1 MQEILNRPAIKAE
14 AKKFIGQN
22 SRWWKMTLATILI
35 YLLSGGIS
43 IYVNI
48 AGVVGNDNP
57 STTVGYS
64 SSIITLLLIP
74 FTIAASG
81 YYLNHIRG
89 FNPEWK
95 SLYKEGIDNYGSYF
109 VTGLLVNIFT
119 SLWTLLFIVPG
130 IVKAIAYSQ
139 AKYVIHDN
147 PRLKGKE
154 AIEISKRMTNGFKG
168 KLFSMY
174 LSFIG
179 WYILVGLTGGILAI
193 YVTPY
198 VETTSAM
205 YYENLK
211 KYSIDNG
218 IIAPEAFGI
227 VPLAADGAQDG
238 NNNSQSFSAAN
249 NSYSSAEGNGDPYK
263 AAGINPEDTFKPGE
277 PDSDNSDNTKGE
289 N

>member
-1 MQEILNRPAIKAE
+1 MQQILNRPAIKAE
-14 AKKFIGQN
+14 AKRFIGQN
-22 SRWWKMTLATILI
+22 ARWWKMTLATIAL
-35 YLLSGGIS
+35 YLLNGGFS

-48 AGVVGNDNP
+48 ATVINRDDP
-57 STTVGYS
+57 PTTVGYS
-64 SSIITLLLIP
+64 SSVITLLLIP

-95 SLYKEGIDNYGSYF
+95 SLYKEGIDNYGSYL
-109 VTGLLVNIFT
+109 VTGVLVNVFT
-119 SLWTLLFIVPG
+119 VLWSLLFVVPG
-130 IVKAIAYSQ
+130 IIKAIAYSQ

-168 KLFSMY
+168 DLFSMY

-179 WYILVGLTGGILAI
+179 WYILVGLTGGILSI

-198 VETTSAM
+198 VETTAAM

-211 KYSIDNG
+211 RYSIENG
-218 IIAPEAFGI
+218 IVAPEAFGI
-227 VPLAADGAQDG
+227 APVTGGAQGG
-238 NNNSQSFSAAN
+238 NGDSQSSYAAGS
-249 NSYSSAEGNGDPYK
+249 SYSAPVDSDPYK
-263 AAGINPEDTFKPGE
+263 AVGINPEDTFKPGN
-277 PDSDNSDNTKGE
+277 PDSDNSDNMKGE

>member
-1 MQEILNRPAIKAE
+1 MQQILNRPAIKAE
-14 AKKFIGQN
+14 AKSFIGQN
-22 SRWWKMTLATILI
+22 ARWWKMTLATIAI
-35 YLLSGGIS
+35 YLISGGFS

-48 AGVVGNDNP
+48 TTVINHDDP
-57 STTVGYS
+57 SPTVGYS

-95 SLYKEGIDNYGSYF
+95 SLYKEGIDNYGSYLI
-109 VTGLLVNIFT
+109 TGVLVNAFT
-119 SLWTLLFIVPG
+119 VLWSLLFVVPG
-130 IVKAIAYSQ
+130 IIKAIAYSQ

-168 KLFSMY
+168 DLFSMY

-179 WYILVGLTGGILAI
+179 WYILVGLTGGILSI

-198 VETTSAM
+198 VETTAAM

-211 KYSIDNG
+211 RYSIENG
-218 IIAPEAFGI
+218 IVAPEAFGI
-227 VPLAADGAQDG
+227 APVTGGEQGG
-238 NNNSQSFSAAN
+238 NGDSQSSYAAG
-249 NSYSSAEGNGDPYK
+249 NSYSAPVDSDPYK
-263 AAGINPEDTFKPGE
+263 AVGINPEDTFKPSN
-277 PDSDNSDNTKGE
+277 PDSDNSDNMKGE

>member
-1 MQEILNRPAIKAE
+1 MQQILNRPAIKAE
-14 AKKFIGQN
+14 AKSFIGQN
-22 SRWWKMTLATILI
+22 ARWWKMTLATIAI
-35 YLLSGGIS
+35 YLISGGFS

-48 AGVVGNDNP
+48 ATVINRDDP
-57 STTVGYS
+57 PTTVGYS

-95 SLYKEGIDNYGSYF
+95 SLYKEGIDNYGSYL
-109 VTGLLVNIFT
+109 VTGVLVNAFT
-119 SLWTLLFIVPG
+119 VLWSLLFVVPG
-130 IVKAIAYSQ
+130 IIKAIAYSQ

-168 KLFSMY
+168 DLFSMY

-179 WYILVGLTGGILAI
+179 WYILVGLTCGILSI

-198 VETTSAM
+198 VETTAAM

-211 KYSIDNG
+211 RYSIENG
-218 IIAPEAFGI
+218 IVAPEAFGI
-227 VPLAADGAQDG
+227 APVTGGAQGG
-238 NNNSQSFSAAN
+238 NSDSQSSYAAGS
-249 NSYSSAEGNGDPYK
+249 SYSANAHSDPYK
-263 AAGINPEDTFKPGE
+263 AVGINPEDTFKPGN
-277 PDSDNSDNTKGE
+277 PDSDNSDNMKGE

>member
-1 MQEILNRPAIKAE
+1 MQQILNRPAIKAE
-14 AKKFIGQN
+14 AKSFIGQN
-22 SRWWKMTLATILI
+22 ARWWKMTLATIAI
-35 YLLSGGIS
+35 YLISGGFS

-48 AGVVGNDNP
+48 ATVINRDDP

-64 SSIITLLLIP
+64 SSVITLLLIP

-95 SLYKEGIDNYGSYF
+95 SLYKEGIDNYGSYL
-109 VTGLLVNIFT
+109 VTGVLVNVFT
-119 SLWTLLFIVPG
+119 VLWSLLFVVPG
-130 IVKAIAYSQ
+130 IIKALAYSQ
-139 AKYVIHDN
+139 ANYVIHDN

-168 KLFSMY
+168 DLFSMY

-179 WYILVGLTGGILAI
+179 WYILVGLTGGILSI

-198 VETTSAM
+198 VETTAAM

-211 KYSIDNG
+211 RYSIENG
-218 IIAPEAFGI
+218 IVAPEVFGIAPVTG
-227 VPLAADGAQDG
+227 GAQGG
-238 NNNSQSFSAAN
+238 NGDSQSSYAAGS
-249 NSYSSAEGNGDPYK
+249 SYSANAHSDPYK
-263 AAGINPEDTFKPGE
+263 AVGINPEDTFKPGN
-277 PDSDNSDNTKGE
+277 PDSDNSDNMKGE

>member
-1 MQEILNRPAIKAE
+1 MQQILNRPAIKAE
-14 AKKFIGQN
+14 AKSFIGQN
-22 SRWWKMTLATILI
+22 ARWWKMTLATIAI
-35 YLLSGGIS
+35 YLISGGFS

-48 AGVVGNDNP
+48 TTVINRDDP

-64 SSIITLLLIP
+64 SSVITLLLIP

-95 SLYKEGIDNYGSYF
+95 SLYKEGIDNYGSYL
-109 VTGLLVNIFT
+109 VTGVLVNVFT
-119 SLWTLLFIVPG
+119 VLWSLLFVVPG
-130 IVKAIAYSQ
+130 IIKAIAYSQ

-168 KLFSMY
+168 DLFSMY

-179 WYILVGLTGGILAI
+179 WYILVGLTGGILSI

-198 VETTSAM
+198 VETTAAM

-211 KYSIDNG
+211 RYSIENG
-218 IIAPEAFGI
+218 IVAPEAFGI
-227 VPLAADGAQDG
+227 APVTGGAQGG
-238 NNNSQSFSAAN
+238 NGDSQSSYAAG
-249 NSYSSAEGNGDPYK
+249 NSYSANAHSDPYK
-263 AAGINPEDTFKPGE
+263 AVGINPEDTFKPGN
-277 PDSDNSDNTKGE
+277 PDSDNSDNMKGE

>member
-1 MQEILNRPAIKAE
+1 MQQIFNRPAIKAE
-14 AKKFIGQN
+14 AKSFIGQN
-22 SRWWKMTLATILI
+22 ARWWKMTLATIAI
-35 YLLSGGIS
+35 YLISGGFS

-48 AGVVGNDNP
+48 ATVINRDDP
-57 STTVGYS
+57 SPTVGYS

-95 SLYKEGIDNYGSYF
+95 SLYKEGIDNYGSYL
-109 VTGLLVNIFT
+109 VTGVLVNAFT
-119 SLWTLLFIVPG
+119 VLWSLLFVVPG
-130 IVKAIAYSQ
+130 IIKAIAYSQ

-168 KLFSMY
+168 DLFSMY

-179 WYILVGLTGGILAI
+179 WYILVGLTGGILSI

-198 VETTSAM
+198 VETTAAM

-211 KYSIDNG
+211 RYSIENG
-218 IIAPEAFGI
+218 IVAPEALGI
-227 VPLAADGAQDG
+227 APVTGGEQGG
-238 NNNSQSFSAAN
+238 NGDSQSSYAAGS
-249 NSYSSAEGNGDPYK
+249 SYSANAHSDPYK
-263 AAGINPEDTFKPGE
+263 AVGINPEDTFKPGN
-277 PDSDNSDNTKGE
+277 PDSDNSDNMKGE

>member
-1 MQEILNRPAIKAE
+1 MQQILNRPAIKAE
-14 AKKFIGQN
+14 AKSFIGQN
-22 SRWWKMTLATILI
+22 ARWWKMTLATIAI
-35 YLLSGGIS
+35 YLISGGFS

-48 AGVVGNDNP
+48 ATVINHDDP

-64 SSIITLLLIP
+64 SSVITLLLIP

-95 SLYKEGIDNYGSYF
+95 SLYKEGIDNYGSYL
-109 VTGLLVNIFT
+109 VTGVLVNVFT
-119 SLWTLLFIVPG
+119 VLWSLLFVVPG
-130 IVKAIAYSQ
+130 IIKAIAYSQ

-168 KLFSMY
+168 DLFSMY

-179 WYILVGLTGGILAI
+179 WYILVGLTGGILSI

-198 VETTSAM
+198 VETTAAM

-211 KYSIDNG
+211 RYSIENG
-218 IIAPEAFGI
+218 IVAPEAFGI
-227 VPLAADGAQDG
+227 APVTGGAQDG
-238 NNNSQSFSAAN
+238 NGDSQSSYAAGS
-249 NSYSSAEGNGDPYK
+249 SYSANAHSDPYK
-263 AAGINPEDTFKPGE
+263 AVGINPEDTFKPGN
-277 PDSDNSDNTKGE
+277 PDSDNSDNMKGE

>member
-1 MQEILNRPAIKAE
+1 MQQILNRPAIKAE
-14 AKKFIGQN
+14 AKSFIGQN
-22 SRWWKMTLATILI
+22 ARWWKMTLATIAI
-35 YLLSGGIS
+35 YLISGGFS

-48 AGVVGNDNP
+48 ATVVNRDDP

-64 SSIITLLLIP
+64 SSVITLLLIP

-95 SLYKEGIDNYGSYF
+95 SLYKEGIDNYGSYL
-109 VTGLLVNIFT
+109 VTGVLVNAFT
-119 SLWTLLFIVPG
+119 VLWSLLFVVPG
-130 IVKAIAYSQ
+130 IIKAIAYSQ

-168 KLFSMY
+168 DLFSMY

-179 WYILVGLTGGILAI
+179 WYILVGLTGGILSI

-198 VETTSAM
+198 VETTAAM

-211 KYSIDNG
+211 RYSIENG
-218 IIAPEAFGI
+218 IVAPEAFGI
-227 VPLAADGAQDG
+227 APVTGGVQGG
-238 NNNSQSFSAAN
+238 NGDSQSSYAAG
-249 NSYSSAEGNGDPYK
+249 NSYSANAHSDPYK
-263 AAGINPEDTFKPGE
+263 AVGINPEDTFKPGN
-277 PDSDNSDNTKGE
+277 PDSDNSDNMKGE

>member
-1 MQEILNRPAIKAE
+1 MQQILNRPAIKAE
-14 AKKFIGQN
+14 AKSFIGQN
-22 SRWWKMTLATILI
+22 ARWWKMTLATIAL
-35 YLLSGGIS
+35 YLLNGGIS

-48 AGVVGNDNP
+48 VTVINRDDP

-95 SLYKEGIDNYGSYF
+95 SLYKEGIDNYGSYL
-109 VTGLLVNIFT
+109 VTGVLVNVFT
-119 SLWTLLFIVPG
+119 VLWSLLFVVPG
-130 IVKAIAYSQ
+130 IIKAIAYSQ

-168 KLFSMY
+168 DLFSMY

-179 WYILVGLTGGILAI
+179 WYILVGLTGGILSI

-198 VETTSAM
+198 VETTAAM

-211 KYSIDNG
+211 RYSIENG
-218 IIAPEAFGI
+218 IVAPEAFGI
-227 VPLAADGAQDG
+227 APVTGGAQDG
-238 NNNSQSFSAAN
+238 NGYSQSSYAAGS
-249 NSYSSAEGNGDPYK
+249 SYSANAHSDPYK
-263 AAGINPEDTFKPGE
+263 AVGINPEDTFKPGN
-277 PDSDNSDNTKGE
+277 PDSDNSDNMKGE

>member
-1 MQEILNRPAIKAE
+1 MQQILNRPAIKAE
-14 AKKFIGQN
+14 AKSFIGQN
-22 SRWWKMTLATILI
+22 ARWWKMTLATIAI
-35 YLLSGGIS
+35 YLISGGFS

-48 AGVVGNDNP
+48 TTVINRDDP
-57 STTVGYS
+57 PTTVGYS

-95 SLYKEGIDNYGSYF
+95 SLYKEGIDNYGSYL
-109 VTGLLVNIFT
+109 VTGVLVNVFT
-119 SLWTLLFIVPG
+119 VLWSLLFVVPG
-130 IVKAIAYSQ
+130 IIKAIAYSQ

-168 KLFSMY
+168 DLFSMY

-179 WYILVGLTGGILAI
+179 WYILVGLTGGILSI

-211 KYSIDNG
+211 RYSIENG
-218 IIAPEAFGI
+218 IVAPEAFGI
-227 VPLAADGAQDG
+227 APVTGGAQGG
-238 NNNSQSFSAAN
+238 NGDSQSSYAAGS
-249 NSYSSAEGNGDPYK
+249 SYSANAHSDPYK
-263 AAGINPEDTFKPGE
+263 AVGINPEDTFKPGN
-277 PDSDNSDNTKGE
+277 PDSDNSDNMKGE

>member
-1 MQEILNRPAIKAE
+1 MQQILNRPAIKAE
-14 AKKFIGQN
+14 AKSFIGQN
-22 SRWWKMTLATILI
+22 ARWWKMTLATIAI
-35 YLLSGGIS
+35 YLISGGFS

-48 AGVVGNDNP
+48 ATVINRDDP
-57 STTVGYS
+57 SPTVGYS

-74 FTIAASG
+74 FTIAVSG

-95 SLYKEGIDNYGSYF
+95 SLYKEGIDNYGSYL
-109 VTGLLVNIFT
+109 VTGVLVNAFT
-119 SLWTLLFIVPG
+119 VLWSLLFVVPG
-130 IVKAIAYSQ
+130 IIKAIAYSQ

-168 KLFSMY
+168 DLFSMY

-179 WYILVGLTGGILAI
+179 WYILVGLTGGILSI

-198 VETTSAM
+198 VETTAAM

-211 KYSIDNG
+211 RYSIENG
-218 IIAPEAFGI
+218 IVAPEAFGI
-227 VPLAADGAQDG
+227 APVTGGAQGG
-238 NNNSQSFSAAN
+238 NGDSQSSYAAG
-249 NSYSSAEGNGDPYK
+249 NSYSANAHSDPYK
-263 AAGINPEDTFKPGE
+263 AVGINPEDTFKPGN
-277 PDSDNSDNTKGE
+277 PDSDNSDNMKGE

>member
-1 MQEILNRPAIKAE
+1 MQQILNRPAIKAE
-14 AKKFIGQN
+14 AKSFIGQN
-22 SRWWKMTLATILI
+22 ARWWKMTLATIAI
-35 YLLSGGIS
+35 YLISGGFS

-48 AGVVGNDNP
+48 ATVINRDDP
-57 STTVGYS
+57 PTTVGYS

-95 SLYKEGIDNYGSYF
+95 SLYKEGIDNYGSYL
-109 VTGLLVNIFT
+109 VTGVLVNVFT
-119 SLWTLLFIVPG
+119 VLWSLLFVVPG
-130 IVKAIAYSQ
+130 IIKAIAYSQ

-168 KLFSMY
+168 DLFSMY

-179 WYILVGLTGGILAI
+179 WYILVGLTGGILSI

-198 VETTSAM
+198 VETTAAM

-211 KYSIDNG
+211 RYSIENG
-218 IIAPEAFGI
+218 IVAPEAFGI
-227 VPLAADGAQDG
+227 APVTGGAQGG
-238 NNNSQSFSAAN
+238 NGDSQTSYAAG
-249 NSYSSAEGNGDPYK
+249 NSYSANAHSDPYK
-263 AAGINPEDTFKPGE
+263 AVGINPEDTFKPGN
-277 PDSDNSDNTKGE
+277 PDSDNSDNMKGE

>member
-1 MQEILNRPAIKAE
+1 MQQILNRPAIKAE
-14 AKKFIGQN
+14 AKSFIGQN
-22 SRWWKMTLATILI
+22 ARWWKMTLATIAL
-35 YLLSGGIS
+35 YLLNGGIS

-48 AGVVGNDNP
+48 VTVINRDDP

-64 SSIITLLLIP
+64 SSVITLLLIP

-95 SLYKEGIDNYGSYF
+95 SLYKEGIDNYGSYL
-109 VTGLLVNIFT
+109 VTGVLVNVFT
-119 SLWTLLFIVPG
+119 FLWSLLFVVPG
-130 IVKAIAYSQ
+130 IIKSLAYSQ
-139 AKYVIHDN
+139 ANYVIHDN

-168 KLFSMY
+168 DLFSMY

-179 WYILVGLTGGILAI
+179 WYILVGLTGGILSI

-198 VETTSAM
+198 VETTAAM

-211 KYSIDNG
+211 RYSIENG
-218 IIAPEAFGI
+218 IVAPEAFGI
-227 VPLAADGAQDG
+227 APVTGGAQGG
-238 NNNSQSFSAAN
+238 NGDSQSSYAAGS
-249 NSYSSAEGNGDPYK
+249 SYSPVDSDPYK
-263 AAGINPEDTFKPGE
+263 AVGINPEDTFKPGN
-277 PDSDNSDNTKGE
+277 PDSDNSDNMKGE

>member
-1 MQEILNRPAIKAE
+1 MQQILNRPAIKAE
-14 AKKFIGQN
+14 AKSFIGQN
-22 SRWWKMTLATILI
+22 ARWWKMTLATILL
-35 YLLSGGIS
+35 YLLDGGIS

-48 AGVVGNDNP
+48 ATVINHDDP
-57 STTVGYS
+57 SPTVGYS
-64 SSIITLLLIP
+64 SSVITLLLIP

-95 SLYKEGIDNYGSYF
+95 SLYKEGIDNYGSYL
-109 VTGLLVNIFT
+109 VTGVLVNVFT
-119 SLWTLLFIVPG
+119 VLWSLLFVVPG
-130 IVKAIAYSQ
+130 IIKALAYSQ

-168 KLFSMY
+168 DLFSMY

-179 WYILVGLTGGILAI
+179 WYILVGLTGGILSI

-198 VETTSAM
+198 VETTAAM

-211 KYSIDNG
+211 RYSIENG
-218 IIAPEAFGI
+218 IVAPEAFGI
-227 VPLAADGAQDG
+227 APVTGGAQGG
-238 NNNSQSFSAAN
+238 NGDSQSSYAAGS
-249 NSYSSAEGNGDPYK
+249 SYSAPVDSDPYK
-263 AAGINPEDTFKPGE
+263 AVGINPEDTFKPGN
-277 PDSDNSDNTKGE
+277 PDSDNSDNMKGE

>member
-1 MQEILNRPAIKAE
+1 MQQILNRPAIKTE
-14 AKKFIGQN
+14 AKSFIGQN
-22 SRWWKMTLATILI
+22 ARWWKMTLATIAI
-35 YLLSGGIS
+35 YLISGGFS

-48 AGVVGNDNP
+48 ATVINRDDP

-95 SLYKEGIDNYGSYF
+95 SLYKEGIDNYGSYL
-109 VTGLLVNIFT
+109 VTGVLVNVFT
-119 SLWTLLFIVPG
+119 FLWSLLFVVPG
-130 IVKAIAYSQ
+130 IIKSLAYSQ

-168 KLFSMY
+168 DLFSMY

-179 WYILVGLTGGILAI
+179 WYILVGLTGGILSI

-198 VETTSAM
+198 VETTAAM

-211 KYSIDNG
+211 RYSIENG
-218 IIAPEAFGI
+218 IVAPEAFGI
-227 VPLAADGAQDG
+227 APVTGGAQGG
-238 NNNSQSFSAAN
+238 NGDSQSSYAAGS
-249 NSYSSAEGNGDPYK
+249 SYSANAHSDPYK
-263 AAGINPEDTFKPGE
+263 AVGINPEDTFKPGN
-277 PDSDNSDNTKGE
+277 PDSDNSDNMKGE

>member
-1 MQEILNRPAIKAE
+1 MQQILNRPAIKAE
-14 AKKFIGQN
+14 AKSFIGQN
-22 SRWWKMTLATILI
+22 ARWWKMTLATIAI
-35 YLLSGGIS
+35 YLISGGFS

-48 AGVVGNDNP
+48 ATVINRDDP

-64 SSIITLLLIP
+64 SSVITLLLIP

-95 SLYKEGIDNYGSYF
+95 SLYKEGIDNYGSYL
-109 VTGLLVNIFT
+109 VTGVRVNVFT
-119 SLWTLLFIVPG
+119 VLWSLLFVVPG
-130 IVKAIAYSQ
+130 IIKALAYSQ
-139 AKYVIHDN
+139 ANYVIHDN

-168 KLFSMY
+168 DLFSMY

-179 WYILVGLTGGILAI
+179 WYILVGLTGGILSI

-198 VETTSAM
+198 VETTAAM

-211 KYSIDNG
+211 RYSIENG
-218 IIAPEAFGI
+218 IVAPEAFGI
-227 VPLAADGAQDG
+227 APVTGGAQGG
-238 NNNSQSFSAAN
+238 NGDSQSSYAAGS
-249 NSYSSAEGNGDPYK
+249 SYSANAHSDPYK
-263 AAGINPEDTFKPGE
+263 AVGINPEDTFKPGN
-277 PDSDNSDNTKGE
+277 PDSDNSDNMKGE

>member
-1 MQEILNRPAIKAE
+1 MQQILNRPAIKAE
-14 AKKFIGQN
+14 AKSFIGQN
-22 SRWWKMTLATILI
+22 ARWWKMTLATIAI
-35 YLLSGGIS
+35 YLISGGFS
-43 IYVNI
+43 IYVNVATVI
-48 AGVVGNDNP
+48 NRDDP

-95 SLYKEGIDNYGSYF
+95 SLYKEGIDNYGSYL
-109 VTGLLVNIFT
+109 VTGVLVNVFT
-119 SLWTLLFIVPG
+119 VLWSLLFVVPG
-130 IVKAIAYSQ
+130 IIKALAYSQ

-168 KLFSMY
+168 DLFSMY

-179 WYILVGLTGGILAI
+179 WYILVGLTGGILSI

-198 VETTSAM
+198 VETTAAM

-211 KYSIDNG
+211 RYSIENG
-218 IIAPEAFGI
+218 IVAPEAFGI
-227 VPLAADGAQDG
+227 APVTGGAQGG
-238 NNNSQSFSAAN
+238 NGDSQSSYAAG
-249 NSYSSAEGNGDPYK
+249 NSYSANAHSDPYK
-263 AAGINPEDTFKPGE
+263 AVGINPEDTFKPGN
-277 PDSDNSDNTKGE
+277 PDSDNSDNMKGE

>member
-1 MQEILNRPAIKAE
+1 MHQILNRPAIKAE
-14 AKKFIGQN
+14 AKSFIGQN
-22 SRWWKMTLATILI
+22 ARWWKMTLATIAI
-35 YLLSGGIS
+35 YLISGGFS

-48 AGVVGNDNP
+48 ATVINRDDP
-57 STTVGYS
+57 PTTVGYS

-95 SLYKEGIDNYGSYF
+95 SLYKEGIDNYGSYL
-109 VTGLLVNIFT
+109 VTGVLVNAFT
-119 SLWTLLFIVPG
+119 VLWSLLFVVPG
-130 IVKAIAYSQ
+130 IIKAIAYSQ

-168 KLFSMY
+168 DLFSMY

-179 WYILVGLTGGILAI
+179 WYILVGLTGGILSI

-198 VETTSAM
+198 VETTAAM

-211 KYSIDNG
+211 RYSIENG
-218 IIAPEAFGI
+218 IVAPEAFGI
-227 VPLAADGAQDG
+227 APVTGGAQGG
-238 NNNSQSFSAAN
+238 NGDSQSSYAAGS
-249 NSYSSAEGNGDPYK
+249 SYSANAHSDPYK
-263 AAGINPEDTFKPGE
+263 AVGINPEDTFKPGN
-277 PDSDNSDNTKGE
+277 PDSDNSDNMKGE

>member
-1 MQEILNRPAIKAE
+1 MQQILNRPAIKAE
-14 AKKFIGQN
+14 AKSFIGQN
-22 SRWWKMTLATILI
+22 ARWWKMTLATIAI
-35 YLLSGGIS
+35 YLISGGFS

-48 AGVVGNDNP
+48 ATVINHDDP
-57 STTVGYS
+57 SPTVGYS

-95 SLYKEGIDNYGSYF
+95 SLYKEGIDNYGSYL
-109 VTGLLVNIFT
+109 VTGVLVNVFT
-119 SLWTLLFIVPG
+119 VLWSLLFVVPG
-130 IVKAIAYSQ
+130 IIKAIAYSQ

-168 KLFSMY
+168 DLFSMY

-179 WYILVGLTGGILAI
+179 WYILVGLTGGILSI

-198 VETTSAM
+198 VETTAAM

-211 KYSIDNG
+211 RYSIENG
-218 IIAPEAFGI
+218 IVAPEAFGI
-227 VPLAADGAQDG
+227 APVTGGAQGG
-238 NNNSQSFSAAN
+238 NGDSQSSYAAG
-249 NSYSSAEGNGDPYK
+249 NSYSANAHSDPYK
-263 AAGINPEDTFKPGE
+263 AVGINPEDTFKPGN
-277 PDSDNSDNTKGE
+277 PDSDNSDNMKGE

>member
-1 MQEILNRPAIKAE
+1 MQQILNRPAIKAE
-14 AKKFIGQN
+14 AKSFIGQN
-22 SRWWKMTLATILI
+22 ARWWKMTLATIAL
-35 YLLSGGIS
+35 YLLNGGIS

-48 AGVVGNDNP
+48 ATAVNRGDP
-57 STTVGYS
+57 PTTVGYS

-95 SLYKEGIDNYGSYF
+95 SLYKEGIDNYGSYL
-109 VTGLLVNIFT
+109 VTGVLVNVFT
-119 SLWTLLFIVPG
+119 FLWSLLFVVPG
-130 IVKAIAYSQ
+130 IIKSLAYSQ

-168 KLFSMY
+168 DLFSMY

-179 WYILVGLTGGILAI
+179 WYILVGLTGGILSI

-198 VETTSAM
+198 VETTAAM

-211 KYSIDNG
+211 RYSIENG
-218 IIAPEAFGI
+218 IVAPEAFGI
-227 VPLAADGAQDG
+227 APVTGGAQGG
-238 NNNSQSFSAAN
+238 NGDSQSSYAAG
-249 NSYSSAEGNGDPYK
+249 NSYSANAHSDPYK
-263 AAGINPEDTFKPGE
+263 AVGINPEDTFKPGN
-277 PDSDNSDNTKGE
+277 PDSDNSDNMKGE

>member
-1 MQEILNRPAIKAE
+1 MQQILNRPAIKAE
-14 AKKFIGQN
+14 AKRFIGQN
-22 SRWWKMTLATILI
+22 ARWWKMTLATIAL
-35 YLLSGGIS
+35 YLLNGGIS

-48 AGVVGNDNP
+48 VTAINRDDP
-57 STTVGYS
+57 STTVSYS

-95 SLYKEGIDNYGSYF
+95 SLYKEGIDNYGSYL
-109 VTGLLVNIFT
+109 VTGVLVNVFT
-119 SLWTLLFIVPG
+119 FLWSLLFVVPG
-130 IVKAIAYSQ
+130 IIKSLAYSQ
-139 AKYVIHDN
+139 ANYVIHDN

-168 KLFSMY
+168 DLFSMY
-174 LSFIG
+174 LRFIG
-179 WYILVGLTGGILAI
+179 WYILVGVTGGFLSI

-198 VETTSAM
+198 VETTAAM

-211 KYSIDNG
+211 RYSIENG
-218 IIAPEAFGI
+218 IVAPEAFGI
-227 VPLAADGAQDG
+227 APVTGGAQGG
-238 NNNSQSFSAAN
+238 NGDSQSSYAAGS
-249 NSYSSAEGNGDPYK
+249 SYSAPVDSDPYK
-263 AAGINPEDTFKPGE
+263 AVGINPEDTFKPGN
-277 PDSDNSDNTKGE
+277 PDSDNSDNMKGE

>member
-1 MQEILNRPAIKAE
+1 MQQILNRPAIKAE
-14 AKKFIGQN
+14 AKSFIGQN
-22 SRWWKMTLATILI
+22 ARWWKMTLATIAI
-35 YLLSGGIS
+35 YLISGGFS

-48 AGVVGNDNP
+48 ATVINRDDP

-64 SSIITLLLIP
+64 SSVITLLLIP

-95 SLYKEGIDNYGSYF
+95 SLYKEGIDNYGSYL
-109 VTGLLVNIFT
+109 VTGVLVNVFT
-119 SLWTLLFIVPG
+119 VLWSLLFVVPG
-130 IVKAIAYSQ
+130 IIKAIAYSQ

-168 KLFSMY
+168 DLFSMY

-179 WYILVGLTGGILAI
+179 WYILVGLTGGILSI

-198 VETTSAM
+198 VETTAAM

-211 KYSIDNG
+211 RYSIENG
-218 IIAPEAFGI
+218 IVAPEAFGI
-227 VPLAADGAQDG
+227 APVTGGAQGG
-238 NNNSQSFSAAN
+238 NGDSQTSYAAG
-249 NSYSSAEGNGDPYK
+249 NSYSANAHSDPYK
-263 AAGINPEDTFKPGE
+263 AVGINPEDTFKPGN
-277 PDSDNSDNTKGE
+277 PDSDNSDNMKGE

>member
-1 MQEILNRPAIKAE
+1 MQQIFNRPAIKAE
-14 AKKFIGQN
+14 AKSFIGQN
-22 SRWWKMTLATILI
+22 ARWWKMTLATIAI
-35 YLLSGGIS
+35 YLISGGFS

-48 AGVVGNDNP
+48 ATVINRDDP

-64 SSIITLLLIP
+64 SSVITLLLIP

-95 SLYKEGIDNYGSYF
+95 SLYKEGIDNYGSYL
-109 VTGLLVNIFT
+109 VTGVLVNAFT
-119 SLWTLLFIVPG
+119 VLWSLLFVVPG
-130 IVKAIAYSQ
+130 IIKAIAYSQ

-168 KLFSMY
+168 DLFSMY

-179 WYILVGLTGGILAI
+179 WYILVGLTGGILSI

-198 VETTSAM
+198 VETTAAM

-211 KYSIDNG
+211 RYSIENG
-218 IIAPEAFGI
+218 IVAPEAFGI
-227 VPLAADGAQDG
+227 APVTGGAQGG
-238 NNNSQSFSAAN
+238 NGDSQGSCAAG
-249 NSYSSAEGNGDPYK
+249 NSYSANAHSDPYK
-263 AAGINPEDTFKPGE
+263 AVGINPEDTFKPGN
-277 PDSDNSDNTKGE
+277 PDSDNSDNMKGE
-289 N
+289 NE

>member
-1 MQEILNRPAIKAE
+1 MQQILNRPAIKAE
-14 AKKFIGQN
+14 AKSFIGQN
-22 SRWWKMTLATILI
+22 ARWWKMTLATIAI
-35 YLLSGGIS
+35 YLISGGFS

-48 AGVVGNDNP
+48 ATVINRDDP
-57 STTVGYS
+57 PTTVGYS

-95 SLYKEGIDNYGSYF
+95 SLYKEGIDNYGSYL
-109 VTGLLVNIFT
+109 VTGVLVNVFT
-119 SLWTLLFIVPG
+119 VLWSLLFVVPG
-130 IVKAIAYSQ
+130 IIKAIAYSQ

-168 KLFSMY
+168 DLFSMY

-179 WYILVGLTGGILAI
+179 WYILVWLTGGILSI

-198 VETTSAM
+198 VETTAAM

-211 KYSIDNG
+211 RYSIENG
-218 IIAPEAFGI
+218 IVAPEAFGI
-227 VPLAADGAQDG
+227 APVTGGAQGG
-238 NNNSQSFSAAN
+238 NGDSQSSYAAGS
-249 NSYSSAEGNGDPYK
+249 SYSANAHSDPYK
-263 AAGINPEDTFKPGE
+263 AVGINPEDTFKPGN
-277 PDSDNSDNTKGE
+277 PDSDNSDNMKGE

>member
-1 MQEILNRPAIKAE
+1 MQQILNRPAIKAE
-14 AKKFIGQN
+14 AKRFIGQN
-22 SRWWKMTLATILI
+22 ARWWKMTLATIAI
-35 YLLSGGIS
+35 YLISGGFS

-48 AGVVGNDNP
+48 ATVINRDDP
-57 STTVGYS
+57 PTTVGYS

-95 SLYKEGIDNYGSYF
+95 SLYKEGIDNYGSYL
-109 VTGLLVNIFT
+109 VTGVLVNAFT
-119 SLWTLLFIVPG
+119 VLWSLLFVVPG
-130 IVKAIAYSQ
+130 IIKAIAYSQ

-168 KLFSMY
+168 DLFSMY

-179 WYILVGLTGGILAI
+179 WYILVGLTGGILSI

-198 VETTSAM
+198 VETTAAM

-211 KYSIDNG
+211 RYSIENG
-218 IIAPEAFGI
+218 IVAPEAFGI
-227 VPLAADGAQDG
+227 APVTGGAQGG
-238 NNNSQSFSAAN
+238 NGDSQSSYAAG
-249 NSYSSAEGNGDPYK
+249 NSYSANAHSDPYK
-263 AAGINPEDTFKPGE
+263 AVGINPEDTFKPGN
-277 PDSDNSDNTKGE
+277 PDSDNSDNMKGE

>member
-1 MQEILNRPAIKAE
+1 MQQILNRPAIKAE
-14 AKKFIGQN
+14 AKSFIGQN
-22 SRWWKMTLATILI
+22 ARWWKMTLATIAI
-35 YLLSGGIS
+35 YLISGGFS

-48 AGVVGNDNP
+48 ATVINRDDP

-95 SLYKEGIDNYGSYF
+95 SLYKEGIDNYGSYL
-109 VTGLLVNIFT
+109 VTGVLVNVFT
-119 SLWTLLFIVPG
+119 VLWSLLFVVPG
-130 IVKAIAYSQ
+130 IIKALAYSQ
-139 AKYVIHDN
+139 ANYVIHDN

-168 KLFSMY
+168 DLFSMY

-179 WYILVGLTGGILAI
+179 WYILVGLTGGILSI

-198 VETTSAM
+198 VETTAAM

-211 KYSIDNG
+211 RYSIENG
-218 IIAPEAFGI
+218 IVAPEAFGI
-227 VPLAADGAQDG
+227 APVTGGVQGG
-238 NNNSQSFSAAN
+238 NGDSQSSYAAGS
-249 NSYSSAEGNGDPYK
+249 SYSANAHSDPYK
-263 AAGINPEDTFKPGE
+263 AVGINPEDTFKPGN
-277 PDSDNSDNTKGE
+277 PDSDNSDNMKGE

>member
-1 MQEILNRPAIKAE
+1 MQQILNRPAIKAE
-14 AKKFIGQN
+14 AKSFIGQN
-22 SRWWKMTLATILI
+22 ARWWKMTLATIAL
-35 YLLSGGIS
+35 YLLNGGIS

-48 AGVVGNDNP
+48 VTVINRDDP

-95 SLYKEGIDNYGSYF
+95 SLYKEGIDNYGSYL
-109 VTGLLVNIFT
+109 VTGVLVNVFT
-119 SLWTLLFIVPG
+119 FLWSLLFVVPG
-130 IVKAIAYSQ
+130 IIKSLAYSQ
-139 AKYVIHDN
+139 ANYVIHDN

-168 KLFSMY
+168 DLFSMY

-179 WYILVGLTGGILAI
+179 WYILVGLTCGILSI

-198 VETTSAM
+198 VETTAAM

-211 KYSIDNG
+211 RYSIENG
-218 IIAPEAFGI
+218 IVAPEAFGI
-227 VPLAADGAQDG
+227 APVTGGAQGG
-238 NNNSQSFSAAN
+238 NGDSQSSYAAGS
-249 NSYSSAEGNGDPYK
+249 SYSANAHSDPYK
-263 AAGINPEDTFKPGE
+263 AVGINPEDTFKPGN
-277 PDSDNSDNTKGE
+277 PDSDNSDNMKGE

>member
-1 MQEILNRPAIKAE
+1 MQQILNRPAIKAE
-14 AKKFIGQN
+14 AKRFIGQN
-22 SRWWKMTLATILI
+22 ARWWKMTLATIAL
-35 YLLSGGIS
+35 YLLNGGIS

-48 AGVVGNDNP
+48 ATAINHDDP

-95 SLYKEGIDNYGSYF
+95 SLYKEGIDNYGSYL
-109 VTGLLVNIFT
+109 VTGVLVNVFT
-119 SLWTLLFIVPG
+119 FLWSLLFVVPG
-130 IVKAIAYSQ
+130 IIKSLAYSQ
-139 AKYVIHDN
+139 ANYVIHDN

-168 KLFSMY
+168 DLFSMY

-179 WYILVGLTGGILAI
+179 WYILVGLTGGILSI

-198 VETTSAM
+198 VETTAAM

-211 KYSIDNG
+211 RYSIENG
-218 IIAPEAFGI
+218 IVALEAFGI
-227 VPLAADGAQDG
+227 TPVTDGAQGG
-238 NNNSQSFSAAN
+238 NGDSQSSYAAGS
-249 NSYSSAEGNGDPYK
+249 SYSANAHSDPYK
-263 AAGINPEDTFKPGE
+263 AVGINPEDTFKPGN
-277 PDSDNSDNTKGE
+277 PDSDNSDNMKGE

>member
-1 MQEILNRPAIKAE
+1 MQQILNRPAIKAE
-14 AKKFIGQN
+14 AKSFIGQN
-22 SRWWKMTLATILI
+22 ARWWKMTLATIAI
-35 YLLSGGIS
+35 YLISGGFS

-48 AGVVGNDNP
+48 ATVINHDDP
-57 STTVGYS
+57 SPTVGYS

-95 SLYKEGIDNYGSYF
+95 SLYKEGIDNYGSYL
-109 VTGLLVNIFT
+109 VTGVLVNAFT
-119 SLWTLLFIVPG
+119 VLWSLLFVVPG
-130 IVKAIAYSQ
+130 IIKALAYSQ

-168 KLFSMY
+168 DLFSMY

-179 WYILVGLTGGILAI
+179 WYILVGLTGGILSI

-211 KYSIDNG
+211 RYSIENG
-218 IIAPEAFGI
+218 IVAPEAFGI
-227 VPLAADGAQDG
+227 APVTGGAQGG
-238 NNNSQSFSAAN
+238 NGDSQSSYAAGS
-249 NSYSSAEGNGDPYK
+249 SYSANAHSDPYK
-263 AAGINPEDTFKPGE
+263 AVGINPEDTFKPGN
-277 PDSDNSDNTKGE
+277 PDSDNSDNMKGE

>member
-1 MQEILNRPAIKAE
+1 MQQILNRPAIKAE
-14 AKKFIGQN
+14 AKSFIGQN
-22 SRWWKMTLATILI
+22 ARWWKMTLATIAI
-35 YLLSGGIS
+35 YLISGGFS

-48 AGVVGNDNP
+48 ATVINHDDP
-57 STTVGYS
+57 SPTVGYS
-64 SSIITLLLIP
+64 SSVITLLLIP

-95 SLYKEGIDNYGSYF
+95 SLYKEGIDSYGSYL
-109 VTGLLVNIFT
+109 VTGVLVNAFT
-119 SLWTLLFIVPG
+119 VLWSLLFVVPG
-130 IVKAIAYSQ
+130 IIKAIAYSQ

-168 KLFSMY
+168 DLFSMY

-179 WYILVGLTGGILAI
+179 WYILVGLTGGILSI

-198 VETTSAM
+198 VETTAAM

-211 KYSIDNG
+211 RYSIENG
-218 IIAPEAFGI
+218 IVAPEAFGI
-227 VPLAADGAQDG
+227 APVTGGAQGG
-238 NNNSQSFSAAN
+238 NGDSQSSYAAGS
-249 NSYSSAEGNGDPYK
+249 SYSANAHSDPYK
-263 AAGINPEDTFKPGE
+263 AVGINPEDTFKPGN
-277 PDSDNSDNTKGE
+277 PDSDNSDNMKGE

>member
-1 MQEILNRPAIKAE
+1 MQQIFNRPAIKAE
-14 AKKFIGQN
+14 AKSFIGQN
-22 SRWWKMTLATILI
+22 ARWWKMTLATIAI
-35 YLLSGGIS
+35 YLISGGFS

-48 AGVVGNDNP
+48 ATVINRDDP
-57 STTVGYS
+57 PTTVGYS

-95 SLYKEGIDNYGSYF
+95 SLYKEGIDNYGSYL
-109 VTGLLVNIFT
+109 VTGVLVNAFT
-119 SLWTLLFIVPG
+119 VLWSLLFVVPG
-130 IVKAIAYSQ
+130 IIKAIAYSQ

-168 KLFSMY
+168 DLFSMY

-179 WYILVGLTGGILAI
+179 WYILVGLTGGILSI

-198 VETTSAM
+198 VETTAAM

-211 KYSIDNG
+211 RYSIENG
-218 IIAPEAFGI
+218 IVAPEAFGI
-227 VPLAADGAQDG
+227 APVTGGAQDG
-238 NNNSQSFSAAN
+238 NGDSQSSYAAGS
-249 NSYSSAEGNGDPYK
+249 SYSAPVDNDPYK
-263 AAGINPEDTFKPGE
+263 AVGINPEDTFKPGN
-277 PDSDNSDNTKGE
+277 PDSDNSDNMKGE

>member
-1 MQEILNRPAIKAE
+1 MQQILNRPAIKAE
-14 AKKFIGQN
+14 AKSFIGQN
-22 SRWWKMTLATILI
+22 ARWWKMTLATIAI
-35 YLLSGGIS
+35 YLISGGFS

-48 AGVVGNDNP
+48 ATVINRDDP

-64 SSIITLLLIP
+64 SSVITLLLIP

-95 SLYKEGIDNYGSYF
+95 SLYKEGIDNYGSYL
-109 VTGLLVNIFT
+109 VTGVLVNVFT
-119 SLWTLLFIVPG
+119 FLWSLLFVVPG
-130 IVKAIAYSQ
+130 IIKALAYSQ
-139 AKYVIHDN
+139 ANYVIHDN

-168 KLFSMY
+168 DLFSMY

-179 WYILVGLTGGILAI
+179 WYILVGLTGGILSI

-198 VETTSAM
+198 VETTAAM

-211 KYSIDNG
+211 RYSIENG
-218 IIAPEAFGI
+218 IVAPEAFGI
-227 VPLAADGAQDG
+227 APVTGGAQGGNGDSQSSYADG
-238 NNNSQSFSAAN
+238 S
-249 NSYSSAEGNGDPYK
+249 SYSAPVDSDPYK
-263 AAGINPEDTFKPGE
+263 AIGINPEDTFKPGN
-277 PDSDNSDNTKGE
+277 PDSDNSDNMKGE

>member
-1 MQEILNRPAIKAE
+1 MQQIFNRPAIKAE
-14 AKKFIGQN
+14 AKSFIGQN
-22 SRWWKMTLATILI
+22 ARWWKMTLATIAI
-35 YLLSGGIS
+35 YLISGGFS

-48 AGVVGNDNP
+48 ATVINRDDP

-64 SSIITLLLIP
+64 SSVITLLLIP

-95 SLYKEGIDNYGSYF
+95 SLYKEGIDNYGSYL
-109 VTGLLVNIFT
+109 VTGVLVNAFT
-119 SLWTLLFIVPG
+119 VLWSLLFVVPG
-130 IVKAIAYSQ
+130 IIKAIAYSQ

-168 KLFSMY
+168 DLFSMY

-179 WYILVGLTGGILAI
+179 WYILVGLTGGILSI

-198 VETTSAM
+198 VETTAAM

-211 KYSIDNG
+211 RYSIENG
-218 IIAPEAFGI
+218 IVAPEAFGI
-227 VPLAADGAQDG
+227 APVTGGAQGG
-238 NNNSQSFSAAN
+238 NGDSQSSYAAG
-249 NSYSSAEGNGDPYK
+249 NSYSANADSDPYK
-263 AAGINPEDTFKPGE
+263 AVGINPEDTFKPGN
-277 PDSDNSDNTKGE
+277 PDSDNSDNMKGE

>member
-1 MQEILNRPAIKAE
+1 MQQILNRPAIKAE
-14 AKKFIGQN
+14 AKSFIGQN
-22 SRWWKMTLATILI
+22 ARWWKMTLATIAI
-35 YLLSGGIS
+35 YLISGGFS

-48 AGVVGNDNP
+48 ATVINRDDP

-64 SSIITLLLIP
+64 SSVITLLLIP

-95 SLYKEGIDNYGSYF
+95 SLYKEGIDNYGSYL
-109 VTGLLVNIFT
+109 VTGVLVNVFT
-119 SLWTLLFIVPG
+119 VLWSLLFVVPG
-130 IVKAIAYSQ
+130 IIKSLSYSQ
-139 AKYVIHDN
+139 ANYVIHDN

-168 KLFSMY
+168 DLFSMY

-179 WYILVGLTGGILAI
+179 WYILVGLTGGILSI

-198 VETTSAM
+198 VETTAAM

-211 KYSIDNG
+211 RYSIENG
-218 IIAPEAFGI
+218 IVAPEAFGI
-227 VPLAADGAQDG
+227 APVTGGAQGENGD
-238 NNNSQSFSAAN
+238 SQSSYAAGS
-249 NSYSSAEGNGDPYK
+249 SYSAPVDSDPYK
-263 AAGINPEDTFKPGE
+263 AVGINPEDTFKPGN
-277 PDSDNSDNTKGE
+277 PDSDNSDNMKGE

>member
-1 MQEILNRPAIKAE
+1 MQQILNRPAIKAE
-14 AKKFIGQN
+14 AKSFIGQN
-22 SRWWKMTLATILI
+22 ARWWKMTLATIAL
-35 YLLSGGIS
+35 YLLNGGIS

-48 AGVVGNDNP
+48 VTVINRDDP

-95 SLYKEGIDNYGSYF
+95 SLYKEGIDNYGSYL
-109 VTGLLVNIFT
+109 VTGVLVNVFT
-119 SLWTLLFIVPG
+119 FLWSLLFVVPG
-130 IVKAIAYSQ
+130 IIKSLAYSQ
-139 AKYVIHDN
+139 ANYVIHDN

-168 KLFSMY
+168 DLFSMY

-179 WYILVGLTGGILAI
+179 WYILVGLTGGILSI

-198 VETTSAM
+198 VETTAAM

-211 KYSIDNG
+211 RYSIENG
-218 IIAPEAFGI
+218 IVAPEAFGI
-227 VPLAADGAQDG
+227 APVTGGAQGG
-238 NNNSQSFSAAN
+238 NGDSQSSYAAGS
-249 NSYSSAEGNGDPYK
+249 SYSANAHSDPYK
-263 AAGINPEDTFKPGE
+263 AVGINPEDTFKPGN
-277 PDSDNSDNTKGE
+277 PDSDNSDNMKGE

>member
-1 MQEILNRPAIKAE
+1 MQQILNRPAIKAE
-14 AKKFIGQN
+14 AKSFIGQN
-22 SRWWKMTLATILI
+22 ARWWKMTLATIAI
-35 YLLSGGIS
+35 YLISGGFS

-48 AGVVGNDNP
+48 ATVINRDDP

-95 SLYKEGIDNYGSYF
+95 SLYKEGIDNYGSYL
-109 VTGLLVNIFT
+109 VTGVLVNAFT
-119 SLWTLLFIVPG
+119 VLWSLLFVVPG
-130 IVKAIAYSQ
+130 IIKAIAYSQ

-168 KLFSMY
+168 DLFSMY

-179 WYILVGLTGGILAI
+179 WYILVGLTGGILSI

-198 VETTSAM
+198 VETTAAM

-211 KYSIDNG
+211 RYSIENG
-218 IIAPEAFGI
+218 IVAPEAFGI
-227 VPLAADGAQDG
+227 APVTGGAQGG
-238 NNNSQSFSAAN
+238 NGDSQSSYAAG
-249 NSYSSAEGNGDPYK
+249 NSYSANAHSDPYK
-263 AAGINPEDTFKPGE
+263 AVGINPEDTFKPGN
-277 PDSDNSDNTKGE
+277 PDSDNSDNMKGE

>member
-1 MQEILNRPAIKAE
+1 MQQILNRPAIKAE
-14 AKKFIGQN
+14 AKSFIGQN
-22 SRWWKMTLATILI
+22 ARWWKMTLATIAI
-35 YLLSGGIS
+35 YLISGGFS

-48 AGVVGNDNP
+48 ATVINRDDP
-57 STTVGYS
+57 SPTVGYS

-95 SLYKEGIDNYGSYF
+95 SLYKEGIDNYGSYL
-109 VTGLLVNIFT
+109 VTGVLVNAFT
-119 SLWTLLFIVPG
+119 VLWSLLFVVPG
-130 IVKAIAYSQ
+130 IIKAIAYSQ

-168 KLFSMY
+168 DLFSMY

-179 WYILVGLTGGILAI
+179 WYILVGLTGGILSI

-198 VETTSAM
+198 VETTAAM

-211 KYSIDNG
+211 RYSIENG
-218 IIAPEAFGI
+218 IVAPEALGI
-227 VPLAADGAQDG
+227 APVTGGEQGG
-238 NNNSQSFSAAN
+238 NGDSQSSYAAGS
-249 NSYSSAEGNGDPYK
+249 SYSANAHSDPYK
-263 AAGINPEDTFKPGE
+263 AVGINPEDTFKPGN
-277 PDSDNSDNTKGE
+277 PDSDNSDNMKGE

>member
-1 MQEILNRPAIKAE
+1 MQQILNRPAIKAE
-14 AKKFIGQN
+14 AKSFIGQN
-22 SRWWKMTLATILI
+22 ARWWKMTLATIAI
-35 YLLSGGIS
+35 YLISGGFS

-48 AGVVGNDNP
+48 ATVINHDDP
-57 STTVGYS
+57 SPTVGYS
-64 SSIITLLLIP
+64 SSVITLLLIP

-81 YYLNHIRG
+81 FYLNHIRG

-95 SLYKEGIDNYGSYF
+95 SLYKEGIDNYGSYL
-109 VTGLLVNIFT
+109 VTGVLVNAFT
-119 SLWTLLFIVPG
+119 VLWSLLFVVPG
-130 IVKAIAYSQ
+130 IIKAIAYSQ

-168 KLFSMY
+168 DLFSMY

-179 WYILVGLTGGILAI
+179 WYILVGLTGGILSI

-198 VETTSAM
+198 VETTAAM

-211 KYSIDNG
+211 RYSIENG
-218 IIAPEAFGI
+218 IVAPEAFGI
-227 VPLAADGAQDG
+227 APVTGGAQGG
-238 NNNSQSFSAAN
+238 NGDSQSSYAAG
-249 NSYSSAEGNGDPYK
+249 NSYSANAHSDPYK
-263 AAGINPEDTFKPGE
+263 AVGINPEDTFKPGN
-277 PDSDNSDNTKGE
+277 PDSDNSDNMKGE

>member
-1 MQEILNRPAIKAE
+1 MQQILNRPAIKAE
-14 AKKFIGQN
+14 AKSFIVQN
-22 SRWWKMTLATILI
+22 ARWWKMTLATIAI
-35 YLLSGGIS
+35 YLISGGFS
-43 IYVNI
+43 IYVNVATVI
-48 AGVVGNDNP
+48 NHDDP
-57 STTVGYS
+57 SPTVGYS

-95 SLYKEGIDNYGSYF
+95 SLYKEGIDNYGSYL
-109 VTGLLVNIFT
+109 VTGVLVNAFT
-119 SLWTLLFIVPG
+119 VLWSLLFVVPG
-130 IVKAIAYSQ
+130 IIKAIAYSQ

-168 KLFSMY
+168 DLFSMY

-179 WYILVGLTGGILAI
+179 WYILVGLTGGILSI

-198 VETTSAM
+198 VETTAAM

-211 KYSIDNG
+211 RYSIENG
-218 IIAPEAFGI
+218 IVAPEAFGI
-227 VPLAADGAQDG
+227 APVTGGAQGG
-238 NNNSQSFSAAN
+238 NGDSQSSYAAG
-249 NSYSSAEGNGDPYK
+249 NSYSAPVDSDPYK
-263 AAGINPEDTFKPGE
+263 AVGINPEDTFKPGN
-277 PDSDNSDNTKGE
+277 PDSDNSDNMKGE

>member
-1 MQEILNRPAIKAE
+1 MQQILNRPAIKAE
-14 AKKFIGQN
+14 AKSFIGQN
-22 SRWWKMTLATILI
+22 ARWWKMTLATIAI
-35 YLLSGGIS
+35 YLISGGFS

-48 AGVVGNDNP
+48 ATVINRDDP

-64 SSIITLLLIP
+64 SSVITLLLIP

-95 SLYKEGIDNYGSYF
+95 SLYKEGIDNYGSYL
-109 VTGLLVNIFT
+109 VTGVLVNVFT
-119 SLWTLLFIVPG
+119 VLWSLLFVVPG
-130 IVKAIAYSQ
+130 IIKAIAYSQ

-168 KLFSMY
+168 DLFSMY

-179 WYILVGLTGGILAI
+179 WYILVGLTGGILSI

-198 VETTSAM
+198 VETTAAM

-211 KYSIDNG
+211 RYSIENG
-218 IIAPEAFGI
+218 IVAPEAFGI
-227 VPLAADGAQDG
+227 APVTGGAQGENGD
-238 NNNSQSFSAAN
+238 SQTSYAAG
-249 NSYSSAEGNGDPYK
+249 NSYSANAHSDPYK
-263 AAGINPEDTFKPGE
+263 AVGINPEDTFKPGN
-277 PDSDNSDNTKGE
+277 PDSDNSDNMKGE